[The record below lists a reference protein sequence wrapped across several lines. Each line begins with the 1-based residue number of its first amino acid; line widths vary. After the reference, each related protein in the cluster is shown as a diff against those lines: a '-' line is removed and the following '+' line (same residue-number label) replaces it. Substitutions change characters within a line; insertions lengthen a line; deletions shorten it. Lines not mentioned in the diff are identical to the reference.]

1 MAAIYMWPVD
11 DQILLTT
18 TLYPVDA
25 VEKLE
30 ISCAPLSGWLAPIPS
45 ESLETAHSVI
55 DMSYVQARWYLED
68 GPYEDE
74 LETAHTVLDMTYVQ
88 TRWYLEDGPYDDEL
102 ESAHTVLDMTYVRKK
117 VEADSP
123 DEGLQLAIT
132 IETTCTMDA
141 I

>member
-74 LETAHTVLDMTYVQ
+74 LETAHTVLDMTYV
-88 TRWYLEDGPYDDEL
+88 
-102 ESAHTVLDMTYVRKK
+102 RKK